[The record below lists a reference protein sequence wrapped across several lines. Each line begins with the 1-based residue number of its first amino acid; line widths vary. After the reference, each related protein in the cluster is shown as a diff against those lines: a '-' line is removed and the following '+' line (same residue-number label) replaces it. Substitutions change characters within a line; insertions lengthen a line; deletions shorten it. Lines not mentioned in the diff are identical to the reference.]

1 GGGARCW
8 RRAPGPRPGGR
19 ARRAAPP
26 RAGRRRRRRG
36 GADGRSGGRGRA
48 TARAAASD
56 AAAPCD
62 PRSAGRSDRRRPS
75 SAAPRRDRGRPPA
88 PGVRAR
94 SAAPRSCAAGGRPA
108 GSGHAARPRT
118 RGARSRCRAG
128 GRPRRSRGWDGW
140 TTAGTWPAR
149 RSGARR
155 RGCAGRPGWEAGRR
169 RAGAGPGA
177 AWVRIL
183 RPRLGRREPGW
194 EGMGSVAQPSA
205 HDTARPARPDPLA
218 NAVPGQEL
226 VYGLLQRAWS
236 AWARRRYADELA
248 RVETFCLFIGYPRSG
263 HSIVGALLNAHR
275 HAVIAHELDA
285 PRLVLAGCSREVLFS
300 RILARA
306 AWFNLRGN
314 ASNYDYQVPN
324 RWQGR
329 FEALL
334 VVIST
339 YLVATSIFLYLPLIP
354 DLAILRDR
362 LATRGG
368 GWR

>member
-1 GGGARCW
+1 
-8 RRAPGPRPGGR
+8 
-19 ARRAAPP
+19 
-26 RAGRRRRRRG
+26 
-36 GADGRSGGRGRA
+36 
-48 TARAAASD
+48 
-56 AAAPCD
+56 
-62 PRSAGRSDRRRPS
+62 
-75 SAAPRRDRGRPPA
+75 
-88 PGVRAR
+88 
-94 SAAPRSCAAGGRPA
+94 
-108 GSGHAARPRT
+108 
-118 RGARSRCRAG
+118 
-128 GRPRRSRGWDGW
+128 
-140 TTAGTWPAR
+140 
-149 RSGARR
+149 
-155 RGCAGRPGWEAGRR
+155 
-169 RAGAGPGA
+169 
-177 AWVRIL
+177 VRIL

-329 FEALL
+329 FEALR
-334 VVIST
+334 VIGDKRGGSAA
-339 YLVATSIFLYLPLIP
+339 LWLGQHP
-354 DLAILRDR
+354 DLLQRLRATAGVPLRLVHVVRNPFDNVAAIARWHRLSLEESIDFYFAHCAVTGALDALGDAAEVLTIRHEDLIRAPAATLVTLCGFLGLAPEREYLAACSSIVFDQPTRSRRRAAWSATQVAEVERRARRYPFLEGYAFEHDDEPPRAPAPWEDRPRVAPPRPPLGLAALDR
-362 LATRGG
+362 LAAYLAPRV
-368 GWR
+368 RARDRSEEA